1 MKKYLLPGFLIF
13 FITACTMGTPSP
25 TAVTVIEATATQD
38 TLPPTPEAVTVTPE
52 ITATVTLPPTPE
64 PPPSYFSDEF
74 DTLSPYWNFLQT
86 GGGNP
91 PTQTVENG
99 SLRVNISSADTWA
112 VGIHNVHSYSNVF
125 VRAAFSANPSGS
137 VGLICR
143 YDESIGWFEYNVA
156 SDGTYS
162 VLIGEWLA
170 DGIVQY
176 KPIASGDSRIG
187 GLSGEIGL
195 FCEDNFLRLY
205 ANGTLIRNLEVT
217 NYGLT
222 EGYIGITA
230 SSFADAPMTSVFEWV
245 KVDSQ

>member
-1 MKKYLLPGFLIF
+1 MR
-13 FITACTMGTPSP
+13 
-25 TAVTVIEATATQD
+25 
-38 TLPPTPEAVTVTPE
+38 
-52 ITATVTLPPTPE
+52 ATV
-64 PPPSYFSDEF
+64 
-74 DTLSPYWNFLQT
+74 
-86 GGGNP
+86 
-91 PTQTVENG
+91 
-99 SLRVNISSADTWA
+99 
-112 VGIHNVHSYSNVF
+112 
-125 VRAAFSANPSGS
+125 SANPSGS

-162 VLIGEWLA
+162 VLIGEWLT

-176 KPIASGDSRIG
+176 KPIANGDSRIG
-187 GLSGEIGL
+187 GVSGEIGL

-230 SSFADAPMTSVFEWV
+230 SSFADAPMTGVFEWV